1 MTPTHA
7 VLPRRELPMS
17 RSTFA
22 VVIASKG
29 RPEILAATV
38 ESLQSQTVPVE
49 HVYCAITSQGDIEP
63 QTAVRPEVTTLY
75 SPVGSTRQRNAAI
88 DLVVDQFEIII
99 FLDDDMQL
107 APSYIA
113 AALEF
118 MNDHQSVVAF
128 SGHLLKNG
136 DVTRD
141 EARQLIDSYRDA
153 PADYRPM
160 FRCRGDWTMHG
171 CNMVARSRVLKYER
185 FDENLP
191 LYGFAEDYDLSVRFR
206 NYGRVGRF
214 RKCVAVHLETPSGR
228 ISEKRVGY
236 AMLAN
241 NWYFL
246 RKRVTHRS
254 TLLSGYV
261 RFALRLAL
269 LEPVNNVIS
278 FAFLGRRQRVGRFQ
292 GNLLAL
298 RDILFGV
305 SSPGRINEID

>member
-1 MTPTHA
+1 
-7 VLPRRELPMS
+7 MS
-17 RSTFA
+17 GSTFATQSTFA

-29 RPEILAATV
+29 RPQILAATV
-38 ESLQSQTVPVE
+38 ESLKNQTVPVE
-49 HVYCAITSQGDIEP
+49 HVFCAITSQDDIEP
-63 QTAVRPEVTTLY
+63 RTAAMPQVTTLTC
-75 SPVGSTRQRNAAI
+75 PVGLTRQRNAAI
-88 DLVVDQFEIII
+88 DRVVGQFEVIF

-107 APSYIA
+107 APTYIA
-113 AALEF
+113 AAIEF
-118 MNDHQSVVAF
+118 LNDNEQVVGF

-136 DVTRD
+136 NVTRE
-141 EARQLIDSYRDA
+141 EAIALIDSYRDA
-153 PADYRPM
+153 PNDYRPL
-160 FRCRGDWTMHG
+160 FRCRGPHWVMHG

-191 LYGFAEDYDLSVRFR
+191 LYGFAEDYEYSLRIR

-246 RKRVTHRS
+246 GKRLTHCS
-254 TLLSGYV
+254 TPLLGYL
-261 RFALRLAL
+261 RFAVRLAL
-269 LEPVNNVIS
+269 LEPINNVVS
-278 FAFLGRRQRVGRFQ
+278 FAFLGRRQRAARFQ
-292 GNLLAL
+292 GNLLAI

-305 SSPGRINEID
+305 CSPGRINEIE

>member
-1 MTPTHA
+1 
-7 VLPRRELPMS
+7 MS

-38 ESLQSQTVPVE
+38 ESLQSQTVPVG
-49 HVYCAITSQGDIEP
+49 HVFCAVTSQDDIQP
-63 QTAVRPEVTTLY
+63 QTAARPEVTTLY
-75 SPVGSTRQRNAAI
+75 SAVGSTRQRNAAI
-88 DLVVDQFEIII
+88 DRAVDRFEIII

-107 APSYIA
+107 APNYIE

-118 MNDHQSVVAF
+118 LKDHQGIVAF

-141 EARQLIDSYRDA
+141 EARQLIDSYRDV
-153 PADYRPM
+153 PTDYRPL
-160 FRCRGDWTMHG
+160 FRCRGFWTMHG

-191 LYGFAEDYDLSVRFR
+191 LYGYAEDYDLSVRLR

-214 RKCVAVHLETPSGR
+214 RKCVAVHLETPCGR
-228 ISEKRVGY
+228 VSEKRVGY

-246 RKRVTHRS
+246 RKRVTHCS
-254 TLLSGYV
+254 TPLLGYL
-261 RFALRLAL
+261 RFAFRLAL
-269 LEPVNNVIS
+269 LEPLNTVVS
-278 FAFLGRRQRVGRFQ
+278 CAVLGRRQRVGRLQ

-305 SSPGRINEID
+305 SSPGRINEIE